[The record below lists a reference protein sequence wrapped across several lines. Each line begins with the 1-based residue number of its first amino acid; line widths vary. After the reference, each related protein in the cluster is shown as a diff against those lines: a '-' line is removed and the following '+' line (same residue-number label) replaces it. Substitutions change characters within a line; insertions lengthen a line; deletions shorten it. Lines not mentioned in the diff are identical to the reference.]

1 MVELKILKLSSI
13 LEIVAAFARRFA
25 PCRNFDMLCPRRQ
38 LPGHFVLLISIVS
51 IELDVVTLN
60 AAEPTVQ
67 FGRDVMAVLS
77 KAGCNAGNCHGNQ
90 NGKGGF
96 KLSLRGQHPDQ
107 DYASLVR
114 QHGGRRIDRFA
125 PDQSLILRKASG
137 QVAHLGGTRFRQGD
151 LEYRILR
158 NWLAAGAPPP
168 EAHQTKLV
176 SLQVSPPEAVL
187 FGPAPELQLQVMAQF
202 ADEPPQDV
210 TRLACYETSNLL
222 ATVEI
227 AGRVVRQRYGQTTVI
242 VRYLDHQVAVP
253 VALMVDRQPPT
264 RPPEAAHNRL
274 DQLALAK
281 LEKLRIE
288 PSTPASDPALLRRT
302 YLDTLGVLP
311 TSAEA
316 RAFSKETRPD
326 KHSRLVDR
334 LLARPEF
341 ADFWALKWSDVLRNE
356 EKVLD
361 ARGVDVFHAWIREQ
375 IAVGLPWDQ
384 FVRALLRAE
393 GSTYDK
399 PPANYWRANRTAAV
413 RAETTARL
421 FLGTRLQCAQCHN
434 HPFDRWTQDDYY
446 SWAAVFALVDYEIV
460 DNKRTDKFDKNE
472 FKGEQRVVING
483 NLGITDPRSGH
494 FATPQ
499 LLGAETLGPGSH
511 YDRLTPLAVW
521 LTGPENRQFA
531 RAQTNFVWYH
541 LLGRGLVEPIDD
553 FRLTN
558 PASNP
563 PLLEELASQFIRS
576 EFDLRAL
583 VQRILASRIYQ
594 RSALPTPSNR
604 EDGIHFSRAEIK
616 RLPAEVLLDAQTQV
630 LGAPAAF
637 VGFPSGIRAVQ
648 IPGVRRLRRRDTKPA
663 SGDRFLKTFGKPE
676 RLLACECERS
686 NETTLK
692 QALVLIGGEG
702 LNDRLHR
709 HDNALSQ
716 LLAQYSDDQELVA
729 ELYWRTLNRAPD
741 SVERERAV
749 HLIGE
754 AQRLASLPLER
765 PVEPGTSD
773 RQRRRRARREALEDI
788 CWALLNAKE
797 FLFRH

>member
-1 MVELKILKLSSI
+1 MLCRPPASI
-13 LEIVAAFARRFA
+13 ALVALAAVSGLVAA
-25 PCRNFDMLCPRRQ
+25 PL
-38 LPGHFVLLISIVS
+38 
-51 IELDVVTLN
+51 
-60 AAEPTVQ
+60 AANEPPIT

-96 KLSLRGQHPDQ
+96 KLSLRGQHPTE

-114 QHGGRRIDRFA
+114 QHGGRRVDLLA
-125 PDQSLILRKASG
+125 PEESLILRKATG
-137 QVAHLGGTRFRQGD
+137 QVAHLGGTRFRPDD

-158 NWLAAGAPPP
+158 HWLAAGAPPP
-168 EAHQTKLV
+168 AQHPRQLV
-176 SLQVSPPEAVL
+176 SLQVSPAEAVT
-187 FGPAPELQLQVMAQF
+187 FGAAPDLQLRVMAQF
-202 ADEPPQDV
+202 ADEPPRDV

-242 VRYLDHQVAVP
+242 VRYLDRQVAVP
-253 VALMVDRQPPT
+253 VALMADRPAPTYQPGVG
-264 RPPEAAHNRL
+264 HNRL
-274 DQLALAK
+274 DELALAK
-281 LEKLRIE
+281 LQRLRIE
-288 PSTPASDPALLRRT
+288 PSPPANDSALLRRT
-302 YLDTLGVLP
+302 CLDILGVLP
-311 TSAEA
+311 TSDEA
-316 RAFSKETRPD
+316 RAYSRELRPD
-326 KHSRLVDR
+326 KHARLVDR

-361 ARGVDVFHAWIREQ
+361 ARGVDVFHDWIRTQ
-375 IAVGLPWDQ
+375 IADGLPWDE
-384 FVRALLRAE
+384 FVRTLLRAE
-393 GSTYDK
+393 GSTYEN
-399 PPANYWRANRTAAV
+399 PPANYWRANRTPAV

-460 DNKRTDKFDKNE
+460 NNKRTDKFDKNE

-483 NLGITDPRSGH
+483 NLGITDPRSGQ

-499 LLGAETLGPGSH
+499 LLGAEALGPGSH

-531 RAQTNFVWYH
+531 RAQANFVWYH

-563 PLLEELASQFIRS
+563 PLLEALASQFIHS
-576 EFDLRAL
+576 AFDLRSL
-583 VQRILASRIYQ
+583 VRRILAAAIYQ
-594 RSALPTPSNR
+594 RSAQPTDSNR

-630 LGAPAAF
+630 LGAPATF
-637 VGFPSGIRAVQ
+637 VGYASGIRAVQ
-648 IPGVRRLRRRDTKPA
+648 IPGVRRLRRRDTRPA

-692 QALVLIGGEG
+692 QALVLIGGSG
-702 LNDRLHR
+702 LHERLR
-709 HDNALSQ
+709 HQNNALTR
-716 LLAQYSDDQELVA
+716 LLEQHPEDQALVE

-741 SVERERAV
+741 SVESEGAV
-749 HLIGE
+749 SLLGD
-754 AQRLASLPLER
+754 AQRVASLPLER
-765 PVEPGTSD
+765 PVEPGSPVEPVNND
-773 RQRRRRARREALEDI
+773 QLRRRRARREALEDI

>member
-1 MVELKILKLSSI
+1 M
-13 LEIVAAFARRFA
+13 
-25 PCRNFDMLCPRRQ
+25 PCRHHWLSAPLALCALAAIAGLAVAP
-38 LPGHFVLLISIVS
+38 SA
-51 IELDVVTLN
+51 
-60 AAEPTVQ
+60 AAEPTIT

-96 KLSLRGQHPDQ
+96 KLSLRGQHPTE
-107 DYASLVR
+107 DYTSLVR
-114 QHGGRRIDRFA
+114 QYGGRRVDLLA
-125 PDQSLILRKASG
+125 PDQSLILRKATG
-137 QVAHLGGTRFRQGD
+137 QVAHLGGTRFRPGD

-158 NWLAAGAPPP
+158 RWLAAGAPSPDRHPP
-168 EAHQTKLV
+168 QLL
-176 SLQVSPPEAVL
+176 SLQVSPPEAVT
-187 FGPAPELQLQVMAQF
+187 FGAAPDLQLRVVAQF
-202 ADEPPQDV
+202 AGEPPRDV

-242 VRYLDHQVAVP
+242 VRYLDRQVAVP
-253 VALMVDRQPPT
+253 VALMANRPAPT
-264 RPPEAAHNRL
+264 RPPATGQSRL
-274 DQLALAK
+274 DEFALAK
-281 LEKLRIE
+281 LRRLRIE
-288 PSTPASDPALLRRT
+288 PSPRASDPALLRRT

-311 TSAEA
+311 TSNEA
-316 RAFSKETRPD
+316 RAFSYESRPD
-326 KHSRLVDR
+326 KHARLVDR
-334 LLARPEF
+334 LLSRPEF

-361 ARGVDVFHAWIREQ
+361 ARGVDVFHDWIRAQ
-375 IAVGLPWDQ
+375 IAAGLPWDQ
-384 FVRALLRAE
+384 FVRALLRSE
-393 GSTYDK
+393 GSTYEN
-399 PPANYWRANRTAAV
+399 PPANYWRANRTPAI

-460 DNKRTDKFDKNE
+460 DNKRSDKFDKNE
-472 FKGEQRVVING
+472 FKGEQRVVVNG
-483 NLGITDPRSGH
+483 NLGVTDPRSDH
-494 FATPQ
+494 FAAPQ
-499 LLGAETLGPGSH
+499 LLGAETLGPGTH
-511 YDRLTPLAVW
+511 YDRLTPMAVW

-531 RAQTNFVWYH
+531 RAQVNFVWYH

-576 EFDLRAL
+576 AFDLPSL
-583 VQRILASRIYQ
+583 VRRILASQIYQ
-594 RSALPTPSNR
+594 RSAQPTDSNR
-604 EDGIHFSRAEIK
+604 ADDIHFSRAEIK

-630 LGAPAAF
+630 LGAPATF
-637 VGFPSGIRAVQ
+637 VGYPAGMRAVQ

-663 SGDRFLKTFGKPE
+663 NGDRFLKTFGKPE

-692 QALVLIGGEG
+692 QALVLVGGAG
-702 LNDRLHR
+702 IHDRLR
-709 HDNALSQ
+709 HQDNALTR
-716 LLAQYSDDQELVA
+716 LLEQHAEDPELVT

-741 SVERERAV
+741 SVESKHAV
-749 HLIGE
+749 SLLGD
-754 AQRLASLPLER
+754 AQRLASLPVER
-765 PVEPGTSD
+765 PVEPGSNQQ
-773 RQRRRRARREALEDI
+773 QRRQRARREALEDI

>member
-1 MVELKILKLSSI
+1 MPCRHRWLVAPFALLAL
-13 LEIVAAFARRFA
+13 AAFA
-25 PCRNFDMLCPRRQ
+25 
-38 LPGHFVLLISIVS
+38 G
-51 IELDVVTLN
+51 LDASALSG
-60 AAEPTVQ
+60 AEPTIT

-96 KLSLRGQHPDQ
+96 KLSLRGQHPAE

-114 QHGGRRIDRFA
+114 QHGGRRVDLLA
-125 PDQSLILRKASG
+125 PDQSLILRKATG

-158 NWLAAGAPPP
+158 HWLAAGAPSPDRHPP
-168 EAHQTKLV
+168 QLV
-176 SLQVSPPEAVL
+176 SLQVSPPEAVT
-187 FGPAPELQLQVMAQF
+187 FGAAPDLQLHVVAQF
-202 ADEPPQDV
+202 ADGPPRDV

-253 VALMVDRQPPT
+253 VALMANRPSPTWQP
-264 RPPEAAHNRL
+264 AAGHNRL
-274 DQLALAK
+274 DELALAK
-281 LEKLRIE
+281 LQRLRIE
-288 PSTPASDPALLRRT
+288 PSPQASDAALLRRT

-316 RAFSKETRPD
+316 RAFSRDARPD

-334 LLARPEF
+334 LLVRPEF

-361 ARGVDVFHAWIREQ
+361 ARGVDVFHDWIQAQ
-375 IAVGLPWDQ
+375 IAAGLPWDQ

-393 GSTYDK
+393 GSTYEN
-399 PPANYWRANRTAAV
+399 PPANYWRANRTPAI

-446 SWAAVFALVDYEIV
+446 SWAAVFSLVDYEIV

-483 NLGITDPRSGH
+483 NLGVTDPRSGQ

-499 LLGAETLGPGSH
+499 LLGAEALGPGSH
-511 YDRLTPLAVW
+511 YDRLTPLSVW

-531 RAQTNFVWYH
+531 RSQANFVWYH
-541 LLGRGLVEPIDD
+541 MLGRGLVEPIDD

-563 PLLEELASQFIRS
+563 PLLDELASQFIRS
-576 EFDLRAL
+576 AFDLRAL
-583 VQRILASRIYQ
+583 VRRVLESQIYQ
-594 RSALPTPSNR
+594 RSAQPTDSNR
-604 EDGIHFSRAEIK
+604 DDGIHFSRAEIK

-630 LGAPAAF
+630 LDAPAAF

-692 QALVLIGGEG
+692 QALVLIGGAG
-702 LNDRLHR
+702 LHDRLHR
-709 HDNALSQ
+709 QDNALTR
-716 LLAQYSDDQELVA
+716 LLEQYSEDQVLVA

-741 SVERERAV
+741 SVESEHAV
-749 HLIGE
+749 SLLGE
-754 AQRLASLPLER
+754 AQRLASLPEER
-765 PVEPGTSD
+765 PVEPGGSND
-773 RQRRRRARREALEDI
+773 QLRRQRARREALEDI